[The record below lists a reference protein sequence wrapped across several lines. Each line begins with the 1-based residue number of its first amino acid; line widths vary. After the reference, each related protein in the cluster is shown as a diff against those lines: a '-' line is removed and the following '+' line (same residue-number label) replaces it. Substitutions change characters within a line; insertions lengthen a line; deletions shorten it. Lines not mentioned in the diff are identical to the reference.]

1 MNYYYHAIYAYE
13 DLEIHKGTA
22 EEINH
27 YIERKLSEHSFSWYF
42 AKKFTDFA
50 GLHMAFFATV
60 LLSFL
65 FIQDTRK
72 STYELL
78 HTKPV
83 TAIQY
88 ICGKVI
94 SGFISMLGVL
104 VILNVIFFMLCLK
117 TSLKSS
123 FPVTPI
129 DFCVNS
135 LIYIVPNLLM
145 ICCVYT
151 ITAVIFK
158 NPLPAAPIL
167 FLHII
172 YSNMLTM
179 KNDIYYMRPFSIMV
193 RFPGRFFETHVA
205 KMSNINQIILVI
217 SCLVYMGGLSGVS
230 RNDLEQRITYYLEK
244 TSLTEHQ
251 NKKMRQLSG
260 GMKRRVGLIQ
270 ALLNNPDFLIIDEPT
285 TGLDPEERIR
295 IRNLLVDFS
304 KDRTVLFSTHVV
316 EDLAATCTQLAIMKK
331 GNFLYSGSVSGL
343 LENAK
348 GCVWNCTVQNAEE
361 ARLLEAN
368 YSISSK
374 QYVENGIHMKIL
386 SKGKPNEKCV
396 LDNDITLEDAYIYLT
411 NS

>member
-1 MNYYYHAIYAYE
+1 MESQYGYYNAIDAYE

-42 AKKFTDFA
+42 AKNLRILQDCIWPFCNSLA
-50 GLHMAFFATV
+50 I
-60 LLSFL
+60 FL

-83 TAIQY
+83 TAVQY

-117 TSLKSS
+117 TSLESG

-151 ITAVIFK
+151 ITALIFK

-217 SCLVYMGGLSGVS
+217 SSVILVCISVT
-230 RNDLEQRITYYLEK
+230 IW
-244 TSLTEHQ
+244 
-251 NKKMRQLSG
+251 
-260 GMKRRVGLIQ
+260 KRRRV
-270 ALLNNPDFLIIDEPT
+270 
-285 TGLDPEERIR
+285 
-295 IRNLLVDFS
+295 
-304 KDRTVLFSTHVV
+304 H
-316 EDLAATCTQLAIMKK
+316 
-331 GNFLYSGSVSGL
+331 
-343 LENAK
+343 
-348 GCVWNCTVQNAEE
+348 
-361 ARLLEAN
+361 
-368 YSISSK
+368 
-374 QYVENGIHMKIL
+374 
-386 SKGKPNEKCV
+386 
-396 LDNDITLEDAYIYLT
+396 
-411 NS
+411 

>member
-1 MNYYYHAIYAYE
+1 METRGTTGEETISYWF
-13 DLEIHKGTA
+13 DLPIDVA
-22 EEINH
+22 EFE
-27 YIERKLSEHSFSWYF
+27 EK
-42 AKKFTDFA
+42 
-50 GLHMAFFATV
+50 
-60 LLSFL
+60 
-65 FIQDTRK
+65 
-72 STYELL
+72 
-78 HTKPV
+78 
-83 TAIQY
+83 
-88 ICGKVI
+88 
-94 SGFISMLGVL
+94 LGVGAESQDYRIIEKVL
-104 VILNVIFFMLCLK
+104 PFADEVHEHTSVYQLNELDFM
-117 TSLKSS
+117 
-123 FPVTPI
+123 
-129 DFCVNS
+129 
-135 LIYIVPNLLM
+135 YRQ
-145 ICCVYT
+145 
-151 ITAVIFK
+151 
-158 NPLPAAPIL
+158 LPADMQEE
-167 FLHII
+167 
-172 YSNMLTM
+172 Y
-179 KNDIYYMRPFSIMV
+179 
-193 RFPGRFFETHVA
+193 
-205 KMSNINQIILVI
+205 
-217 SCLVYMGGLSGVS
+217 VS
-230 RNDLEQRITYYLEK
+230 LARNDLEQRITYYLEK

-396 LDNDITLEDAYIYLT
+396 PDNDITLEDAYIYLT